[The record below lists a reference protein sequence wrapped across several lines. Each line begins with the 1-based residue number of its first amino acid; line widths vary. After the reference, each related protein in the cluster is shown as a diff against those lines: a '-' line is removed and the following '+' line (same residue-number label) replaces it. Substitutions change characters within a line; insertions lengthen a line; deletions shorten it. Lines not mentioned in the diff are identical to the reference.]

1 MFTRKDIK
9 NMNTIKKEEFVNMN
23 KNIDENYLIFI
34 YDQLKNKPIT
44 MSDDY
49 NESIYQK
56 LTPLVN
62 EKAIKGD
69 ANNKSSKNDKPANT
83 KNSKKNADNVDYS
96 AKLSNAKINFDTFT
110 KEDEELLCNK
120 NKFYKISGS
129 KTPNLYDVIVYENC
143 TKLAWG
149 KNLDILKV
157 KRGNSINIADIN
169 EVYNGFDIAEKSSKI
184 KKFIK
189 SNPNEEKLCNTFISI
204 AYSNNKET
212 LNLKCDNVETTLLWF
227 KALKSL
233 INQRNKEEFE
243 RKESQ
248 TDEEIK
254 ERENN
259 IKEIWENIL
268 QKWDKYGNYL
278 ILKIQEKSN
287 YFNYLSNDLKQS
299 TKNELL
305 EEKKSNTIKYI
316 NNFLDN
322 KYSSL
327 NKKDFEPSDFYFL
340 CNLGFP
346 SSIRN
351 KLWRIIIGNPCF
363 ITENMYNLILNLI
376 TKSEL
381 QLKFDDLEKK
391 YNKNKNTTFNS
402 RDTNVNQ
409 MIIDI
414 IILKQFFI
422 NDILE
427 LKKDEF
433 KLMLSV
439 YKIARAFFLFR
450 KDIRYNKNLIDI
462 IFLFLLVEEKEEL
475 AFIMVSNFLL
485 NNNLLKI
492 LIGDDNL
499 RKETNN
505 NNIFFFNQLIK
516 NKLSNIESHFR
527 KLEIIPDL
535 YFIPW
540 MDGLFIKVLDIKII
554 LQIFDLYMINGEYI
568 LFQTGIAILKILED
582 ELMNMTISQIL
593 NLLKRLPDKYKKEK
607 FFEVF
612 YSFNGIKSEYVEYK
626 KKNELNYQKSLLISS

>member
-1 MFTRKDIK
+1 
-9 NMNTIKKEEFVNMN
+9 
-23 KNIDENYLIFI
+23 
-34 YDQLKNKPIT
+34 
-44 MSDDY
+44 
-49 NESIYQK
+49 
-56 LTPLVN
+56 
-62 EKAIKGD
+62 
-69 ANNKSSKNDKPANT
+69 
-83 KNSKKNADNVDYS
+83 
-96 AKLSNAKINFDTFT
+96 
-110 KEDEELLCNK
+110 
-120 NKFYKISGS
+120 
-129 KTPNLYDVIVYENC
+129 
-143 TKLAWG
+143 
-149 KNLDILKV
+149 
-157 KRGNSINIADIN
+157 
-169 EVYNGFDIAEKSSKI
+169 
-184 KKFIK
+184 
-189 SNPNEEKLCNTFISI
+189 
-204 AYSNNKET
+204 
-212 LNLKCDNVETTLLWF
+212 
-227 KALKSL
+227 
-233 INQRNKEEFE
+233 
-243 RKESQ
+243 
-248 TDEEIK
+248 
-254 ERENN
+254 
-259 IKEIWENIL
+259 
-268 QKWDKYGNYL
+268 
-278 ILKIQEKSN
+278 
-287 YFNYLSNDLKQS
+287 
-299 TKNELL
+299 
-305 EEKKSNTIKYI
+305 
-316 NNFLDN
+316 
-322 KYSSL
+322 
-327 NKKDFEPSDFYFL
+327 
-340 CNLGFP
+340 
-346 SSIRN
+346 
-351 KLWRIIIGNPCF
+351 
-363 ITENMYNLILNLI
+363 MYNLILNLI

-450 KDIRYNKNLIDI
+450 KDIRYNKNIIDI